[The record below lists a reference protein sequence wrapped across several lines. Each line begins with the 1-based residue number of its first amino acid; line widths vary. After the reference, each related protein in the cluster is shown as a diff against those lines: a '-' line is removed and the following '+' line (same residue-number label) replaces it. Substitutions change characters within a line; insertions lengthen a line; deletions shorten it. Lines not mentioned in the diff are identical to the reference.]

1 MNGTSSDLRIVYRSE
16 FKRESVLTYSED
28 FECAKRIGV
37 VGTNDVSGAA
47 LSLALDGVLDYVA
60 VQPLQFF

>member
-16 FKRESVLTYSED
+16 FKRESVFTYSED
-28 FECAKRIGV
+28 FECAQRIGV
-37 VGTNDVSGAA
+37 VGTDDVSGAA

-60 VQPLQFF
+60 IQPLQFF